1 MAEALGR
8 EIFKCLQAKVKA
20 EADLKAMKDRKEE
33 TRGTT
38 EGEGLMETESMP
50 ELTPPSAI
58 QIKIEKHM

>member
-20 EADLKAMKDRKEE
+20 EADLKAMANREKE
-33 TRGTT
+33 TIGTT
-38 EGEGLMETESMP
+38 EGEETESMP
-50 ELTPPSAI
+50 KITPRSAI